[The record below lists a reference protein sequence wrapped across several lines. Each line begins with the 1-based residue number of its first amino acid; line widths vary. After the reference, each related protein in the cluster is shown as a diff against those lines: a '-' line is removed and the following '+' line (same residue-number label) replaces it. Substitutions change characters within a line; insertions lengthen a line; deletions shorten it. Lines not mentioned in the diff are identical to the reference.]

1 MTVVSISLNET
12 LLEKLE
18 EIEEEQGFS
27 GRSEVIRTAVRN
39 FIDERK
45 NLDELEGEASAVMTV
60 NYEHDTGL
68 ETHQFQELIKSQ
80 LHSHDTE
87 GDCLQVFILEGP
99 LEQIV
104 DMKQELE
111 AERNVTGVNLSI

>member
-27 GRSEVIRTAVRN
+27 GRSEVMRTAIRN
-39 FIDERK
+39 FIDDRK
-45 NLDELEGEASAVMTV
+45 ELDELEGEASAVMTV

-68 ETHQFQELIKSQ
+68 DTHRFQDLIKSQ
-80 LHSHDTE
+80 LHSHDME
-87 GDCLQVFILEGP
+87 GDCLQVFILEGS
-99 LEQIV
+99 LEDIV
-104 DMKQELE
+104 DMKQSLE
-111 AERNVTGVNLSI
+111 AERNVTDVDISV